1 MDKRDSWQPTGA
13 CGRCPWSP
21 WHEGVKGWQSAEEG
35 LPSQQSEGDEG
46 RLLVRRMRHWGGGRK
61 RGLHTQTLMPQA
73 GAATLGATFLRDSL
87 TAHKKQVWNPVSD

>member
-21 WHEGVKGWQSAEEG
+21 WHEGVKGWQSAEDG

-46 RLLVRRMRHWGGGRK
+46 WLLVRKMRHWG
-61 RGLHTQTLMPQA
+61 RGNEDSTHRHSCHRQGLPLSVRVTERL
-73 GAATLGATFLRDSL
+73 FDSL
-87 TAHKKQVWNPVSD
+87 

>member
-21 WHEGVKGWQSAEEG
+21 WHEGVKGWQSAKDG

-46 RLLVRRMRHWGGGRK
+46 RLLVRRMRHWGGGEETRTPHTDTHASG
-61 RGLHTQTLMPQA
+61 RGCHSRYDFPERL
-73 GAATLGATFLRDSL
+73 FDS
-87 TAHKKQVWNPVSD
+87 S